1 MSVIRDRHPLTSLN
15 QLQNLFGKSK
25 QQENTQNVCPEKVR
39 GASKPKQ
46 KTEGSRRE
54 VSNVQKSQYTL
65 QSQKLYTNH
74 LDNIKSSRAFNVK
87 SQDLLLSPERIES
100 LQQDNKVLE
109 IQNDK
114 KRILKQSVEHS
125 NDQNNNN
132 KLFTS
137 DDQQKKTEQ
146 SQTIQLKNLI
156 QSKQQRDTNNNE
168 ILEKQKNSRRE
179 KHVAQILYDDSRT
192 RQQKNQLTSQS
203 LATNEGKLSE
213 ISQQWFI
220 QRFIK
225 DFYYFLSN
233 TENVKK
239 SWDYSK
245 IYEND
250 FQQILQGLGFGESKE
265 LWNDFTNGSYILSR
279 NILIV
284 LLAIL
289 NVPVQQIPLYIP
301 KDDEQVPM
309 ASHYKN
315 DENGNL
321 ILSTQDCIEIH
332 NKYKQLY
339 LNTKLN
345 HGNGQ
350 RRNIE
355 KSKSPPQV
363 INLLS
368 NRSRDM
374 AIKKKNNLNI
384 NEWFAQQEQKK
395 KDNIEKLKNQLEQSE
410 ETKQIKQ
417 TIRPLAIDLTSL
429 SKPIKKQQDKS
440 TIDVEFESQQQF
452 CTFSPQINPIKNFPI
467 STAST
472 QYDIDQQAKRL
483 REARLR
489 QKTVEKLK
497 STGNTTNNE
506 SRTQIKL
513 QTEQSMSQEPKC
525 KKIKS
530 KPIFLNFPIL
540 YIDVKIDDAKTVR
553 LPIFNGDNPEN
564 LATKFA
570 IDNNLDN
577 SLEERLKDLLEEQI
591 NSVQEQQL

>member
-1 MSVIRDRHPLTSLN
+1 MSVIRERHPLTSLN
-15 QLQNLFGKSK
+15 QLQNLFGKTK
-25 QQENTQNVCPEKVR
+25 PQETSQNICPEKPR

-46 KTEGSRRE
+46 KTECSRRE
-54 VSNVQKSQYTL
+54 ISNIQKSQYTL
-65 QSQKLYTNH
+65 QSQKLYTSH

-87 SQDLLLSPERIES
+87 SQDLLLSPERQDS
-100 LQQDNKVLE
+100 LQQENKVLDNQ
-109 IQNDK
+109 IDK

-125 NDQNNNN
+125 NDPNL
-132 KLFTS
+132 KLINS
-137 DDQQKKTEQ
+137 EEPSKKIEQ

-156 QSKQQRDTNNNE
+156 QAKQLRDTNNENF
-168 ILEKQKNSRRE
+168 EKQKNSRRE
-179 KHVAQILYDDSRT
+179 KHVAQILYDDSKNRN
-192 RQQKNQLTSQS
+192 QKNQQNSQS
-203 LATNEGKLSE
+203 SATNETKLSE
-213 ISQQWFI
+213 ITQQWFI

-225 DFYYFLSN
+225 DFYFFLSN
-233 TENVKK
+233 TESVKI

-250 FQQILQGLGFGESKE
+250 FQQILLGLGFGESKE
-265 LWNDFTNGSYILSR
+265 LWNDFTNGSFILSR
-279 NILIV
+279 NMLII

-301 KDDEQVPM
+301 KDNEQVSL

-315 DENGNL
+315 DQNGNL
-321 ILSTQDCIEIH
+321 ILSPQDCVDIH

-339 LNTKLN
+339 LNTKQI

-374 AIKKKNNLNI
+374 ANKKKNNLNI

-395 KDNIEKLKNQLEQSE
+395 KDNIDKLKNQLEQYE
-410 ETKQIKQ
+410 DTKDIKS
-417 TIRPLAIDLTSL
+417 TIKPVAIDLTQL

-440 TIDVEFESQQQF
+440 TIDLEFENQQQF
-452 CTFSPQINPIKNFPI
+452 CTFSPQINPMKNFPN

-483 REARLR
+483 REARVR
-489 QKTVEKLK
+489 QKTLEKLK

-506 SRTQIKL
+506 SRTQIKQ
-513 QTEQSMSQEPKC
+513 QTEQSMSLEPKC

-540 YIDVKIDDAKTVR
+540 YIDVKVDDAKTVR
-553 LPIFNGDNPEN
+553 LPVFNGDNSES

-570 IDNNLDN
+570 LDHNLDN

>member
-1 MSVIRDRHPLTSLN
+1 MSVIRERHPLTSLN
-15 QLQNLFGKSK
+15 QLQNLFGKTK
-25 QQENTQNVCPEKVR
+25 PQEGTHSVCPEKAR
-39 GASKPKQ
+39 GVSKAKQ

-74 LDNIKSSRAFNVK
+74 FDNIKSSRAFNVK
-87 SQDLLLSPERIES
+87 SQDLLLSPERIDSSQVE
-100 LQQDNKVLE
+100 NRVLE

-114 KRILKQSVEHS
+114 KRILKSSVEHS
-125 NDQNNNN
+125 NDTNH

-137 DDQQKKTEQ
+137 EEQPKKIEQ

-156 QSKQQRDTNNNE
+156 QAKQQRDTT
-168 ILEKQKNSRRE
+168 EKLKNSRRE
-179 KHVAQILYDDSRT
+179 KHVTQILYDDSRT
-192 RQQKNQLTSQS
+192 RQQKTQQNTQTST
-203 LATNEGKLSE
+203 TNEGKLSE
-213 ISQQWFI
+213 ITQQWFI

-233 TENVKK
+233 TENVKL

-279 NILIV
+279 NMLIV

-321 ILSTQDCIEIH
+321 MLSPQDCIEIH

-339 LNTKLN
+339 LNTKQI

-350 RRNIE
+350 RRNLE

-395 KDNIEKLKNQLEQSE
+395 KENIEKLKSQLEQQQQD
-410 ETKQIKQ
+410 ETKELKSTIK
-417 TIRPLAIDLTSL
+417 PVAIDLTQL
-429 SKPIKKQQDKS
+429 SKPVKKQQDKS
-440 TIDVEFESQQQF
+440 TIDVEFENQQQF
-452 CTFSPQINPIKNFPI
+452 CTFSPQINPMKHFPI

-489 QKTVEKLK
+489 QKTLEKLK
-497 STGNTTNNE
+497 NTGNTTNNE

-553 LPIFNGDNPEN
+553 LPVFNGDNSEN

-570 IDNNLDN
+570 IDHNLDN

>member
-1 MSVIRDRHPLTSLN
+1 MSVIRERHPLTSLN
-15 QLQNLFGKSK
+15 QLQNLFGKTK
-25 QQENTQNVCPEKVR
+25 PQENTHSVCLEKTR
-39 GASKPKQ
+39 YTSKPKQ
-46 KTEGSRRE
+46 KTEDSRRE
-54 VSNVQKSQYTL
+54 VSNFQKSQYTL

-100 LQQDNKVLE
+100 SQQDNKVLE

-114 KRILKQSVEHS
+114 KRILKHSVEHS
-125 NDQNNNN
+125 NNTNY
-132 KLFTS
+132 KLQT
-137 DDQQKKTEQ
+137 QEEQPKKIEQ
-146 SQTIQLKNLI
+146 SQTILLKNLI
-156 QSKQQRDTNNNE
+156 QAKQQRDTT
-168 ILEKQKNSRRE
+168 EKLKNSKRE
-179 KHVAQILYDDSRT
+179 KHITSNQNENNGTKLYKTQSNT
-192 RQQKNQLTSQS
+192 QSQT
-203 LATNEGKLSE
+203 TNECKLSE
-213 ISQQWFI
+213 NTQQWFI

-233 TENVKK
+233 TENVKIN
-239 SWDYSK
+239 WNYSK

-250 FQQILQGLGFGESKE
+250 FQQILQGLGFGESKD

-279 NILIV
+279 NMLIV

-289 NVPVQQIPLYIP
+289 NVPVQQIPLYIT
-301 KDDEQVPM
+301 KDDEQVSK

-321 ILSTQDCIEIH
+321 ILSSQDCIEIH
-332 NKYKQLY
+332 NKYQQLY
-339 LNTKLN
+339 LNTKLI

-395 KDNIEKLKNQLEQSE
+395 KDNIEKLKSQLEQQE
-410 ETKQIKQ
+410 EINEIKKQ
-417 TIRPLAIDLTSL
+417 TIKPVAIDLTQL
-429 SKPIKKQQDKS
+429 SKPNKKPQDKS
-440 TIDVEFESQQQF
+440 TIDVEFENQQQF
-452 CTFSPQINPIKNFPI
+452 CTFSPQINPMKQFPI

-489 QKTVEKLK
+489 QKTLEKLK
-497 STGNTTNNE
+497 CTGNTTNNE

-513 QTEQSMSQEPKC
+513 QTEQSKSQEPKC

-553 LPIFNGDNPEN
+553 LPVFNGDNSEN

-570 IDNNLDN
+570 IDHNLDN

-591 NSVQEQQL
+591 TSVQGQQL

>member
-1 MSVIRDRHPLTSLN
+1 MSVIRERHPLTSLN
-15 QLQNLFGKSK
+15 QLQNLFGKTK
-25 QQENTQNVCPEKVR
+25 PQENTHSVCLEKTR
-39 GASKPKQ
+39 YTSKPKQ
-46 KTEGSRRE
+46 KTEDSRRE

-114 KRILKQSVEHS
+114 KRILKYSVEHS
-125 NDQNNNN
+125 NDTNH
-132 KLFTS
+132 KLQT
-137 DDQQKKTEQ
+137 QEEQPKKIEK
-146 SQTIQLKNLI
+146 SQTILLKNLI
-156 QSKQQRDTNNNE
+156 QVKQQRDTT
-168 ILEKQKNSRRE
+168 EKLKNSKRE
-179 KHVAQILYDDSRT
+179 KHITS
-192 RQQKNQLTSQS
+192 NQYENNGTKLCKTQS
-203 LATNEGKLSE
+203 NTQNQTINECKLSE
-213 ISQQWFI
+213 NTQQCFI

-233 TENVKK
+233 TENVRI

-250 FQQILQGLGFGESKE
+250 FQQILQGLGFGESKD

-279 NILIV
+279 NMLIV

-289 NVPVQQIPLYIP
+289 NVPVQQIPLYIT

-321 ILSTQDCIEIH
+321 ILSSQDCIEIH

-339 LNTKLN
+339 LNTKLI

-395 KDNIEKLKNQLEQSE
+395 KDNIEKLKSQLEQQE
-410 ETKQIKQ
+410 EINEIKKQ
-417 TIRPLAIDLTSL
+417 TIKPVAIDLTQL

-440 TIDVEFESQQQF
+440 TIDLEFENQQQF
-452 CTFSPQINPIKNFPI
+452 CTFSPQINPMKQFPI

-489 QKTVEKLK
+489 QKTLEKLK
-497 STGNTTNNE
+497 CTGNTTNNE

-513 QTEQSMSQEPKC
+513 QTEQSKSQEPKC
-525 KKIKS
+525 KIIKS

-553 LPIFNGDNPEN
+553 LPVFNGDNSES

-570 IDNNLDN
+570 IDHNLDN

-591 NSVQEQQL
+591 TSVQG